1 VDITQQEENRMIYL
15 DNAATTMVDESVVH
29 KMMEV
34 LGGADFFGN
43 PNSSHALG
51 KKSKDLVE
59 ESRLH
64 VANMINAEPEEIYFT
79 SGGTESNNWAI
90 YSSTVTSKK
99 CFVLTSAIEHH
110 SVHVGAKL
118 FNRGVGVISRYVP
131 VDPTGFIDI
140 DFFEGHINSHHG
152 LATVMMANN
161 EIGTVQPIKD
171 LVSIAHYKD
180 VLFHTDAVQAMGKIQ
195 VDVKDLDVDMMSISS
210 HKIHGPK
217 GVGAL
222 YIKKGVERYA
232 LLGGGHQEGGF
243 RSGTYNVPGIVG
255 MGEAARLINSKEVMK
270 DIREKENKLWK
281 GLKSSIPNIERN
293 GDKNISVPGIVNVC
307 FNNVEGKDAVL
318 KLSERGV
325 CCSSGS
331 ACNEGMTSPSHVL
344 KSIGLS
350 TRKAHSSIRFSLSR
364 MNLEEDIDKA
374 IPIIADV
381 IKSCREIY

>member
-1 VDITQQEENRMIYL
+1 
-15 DNAATTMVDESVVH
+15 
-29 KMMEV
+29 
-34 LGGADFFGN
+34 
-43 PNSSHALG
+43 
-51 KKSKDLVE
+51 
-59 ESRLH
+59 
-64 VANMINAEPEEIYFT
+64 
-79 SGGTESNNWAI
+79 
-90 YSSTVTSKK
+90 
-99 CFVLTSAIEHH
+99 
-110 SVHVGAKL
+110 
-118 FNRGVGVISRYVP
+118 
-131 VDPTGFIDI
+131 
-140 DFFEGHINSHHG
+140 
-152 LATVMMANN
+152 
-161 EIGTVQPIKD
+161 
-171 LVSIAHYKD
+171 
-180 VLFHTDAVQAMGKIQ
+180 
-195 VDVKDLDVDMMSISS
+195 MSISS